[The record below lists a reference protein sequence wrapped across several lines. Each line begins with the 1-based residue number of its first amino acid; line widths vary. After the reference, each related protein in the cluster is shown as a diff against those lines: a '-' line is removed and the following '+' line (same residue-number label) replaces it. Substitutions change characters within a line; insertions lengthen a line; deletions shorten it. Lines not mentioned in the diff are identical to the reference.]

1 MATATGRLR
10 AAAFYTVAGIAT
22 FLTAGLTFGS
32 AGELL
37 DPTRS
42 TDEHVVFVAHT
53 PWLGLCFC
61 AAFAAMLWRP
71 RRRPAAFQQAAA
83 STLGMYVA
91 GFLAREQDPVFY
103 IGFGTV
109 LLLLWALHPAR
120 RTVLRLGAEGLSPLL
135 VPMALVAAAPL
146 SLYAARMLALHRAAG
161 EDGAFYLGIAATAVT
176 VPLVALVAGL
186 RAPGHRLPLW
196 VAGVTLAVLCAG
208 SLAYPGASV
217 AMPQWAAWL
226 GVLGAAAFV
235 WVGEW
240 ERRGLRRAAQA
251 GSTADSRSGTVR
263 RSAA

>member
-1 MATATGRLR
+1 
-10 AAAFYTVAGIAT
+10 
-22 FLTAGLTFGS
+22 
-32 AGELL
+32 
-37 DPTRS
+37 
-42 TDEHVVFVAHT
+42 
-53 PWLGLCFC
+53 
-61 AAFAAMLWRP
+61 
-71 RRRPAAFQQAAA
+71 
-83 STLGMYVA
+83 MYVA

>member
-1 MATATGRLR
+1 MATAASRAR
-10 AAAFYTVAGIAT
+10 AAGFYTVAGIAAL
-22 FLTAGLTFGS
+22 LTALLTIGS
-32 AGELL
+32 ASELFAAGKT
-37 DPTRS
+37 P
-42 TDEHVVFVAHT
+42 DERLAFVAHL

-61 AAFAAMLWRP
+61 AAFAAMLRRP
-71 RRRPAAFQQAAA
+71 RRRPAAYQQALAG
-83 STLGMYVA
+83 TVGMYVA
-91 GFLAREQDPVFY
+91 GLLAREPDPVFY
-103 IGFGTV
+103 VGFGTV

-120 RTVLRLGAEGLSPLL
+120 PALLRLGPDGISPLL

-146 SLYAARMLALHRAAG
+146 SFYAARMLTLHG
-161 EDGAFYLGIAATAVT
+161 DGGAFYLGIASTAVT

-196 VAGVTLAVLCAG
+196 VAGVTLTVLCAG
-208 SLAYPGASV
+208 SLVYRDATG

-235 WVGEW
+235 WLGEW
-240 ERRGLRRAAQA
+240 ERLGVRRRAQA